1 MTLVMNHLLDT
12 QLTDPEEEQA
22 QTNKPEQTNKETT
35 MVLWNW
41 TPTLGL
47 SEDEPIEEVQVS
59 SVNVT
64 TRSKGSVVDE
74 SLTLPKINK
83 FKENMNKILTTTQKM
98 PESNPVNKN
107 EAIQV
112 VNKPM
117 KTVINKSEA
126 S

>member
-1 MTLVMNHLLDT
+1 
-12 QLTDPEEEQA
+12 
-22 QTNKPEQTNKETT
+22 
-35 MVLWNW
+35 MVLWDLA
-41 TPTLGL
+41 PTLGL
-47 SEDEPIEEVQVS
+47 SEDEPNEEIQVS

-64 TRSKGSVVDE
+64 TRSKGSIVDE

-83 FKENMNKILTTTQKM
+83 FKENMNKILTTTEKM
-98 PESNPVNKN
+98 PEPNPVNKN